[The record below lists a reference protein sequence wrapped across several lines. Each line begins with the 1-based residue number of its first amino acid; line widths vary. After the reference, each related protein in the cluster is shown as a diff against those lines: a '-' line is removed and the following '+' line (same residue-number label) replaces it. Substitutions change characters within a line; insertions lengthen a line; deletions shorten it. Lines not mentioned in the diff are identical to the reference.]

1 VRGRPILENEFITI
15 YGSRYDRET
24 SMIALRTPFGTV
36 PASPVGGT
44 MQVGYTLTCSGVDE
58 GCDWSERVNGPLT
71 DARPA
76 GVYHAKFGHGIGVK
90 LWPVSTS

>member
-1 VRGRPILENEFITI
+1 MRGRIILENEFITI
-15 YGSRYDRET
+15 YGSRYERGT
-24 SMIALRTPFGTV
+24 SMVA
-36 PASPVGGT
+36 GGT

-58 GCDWSERVNGPLT
+58 ECDWSRRVNGPLT

-76 GVYHAKFGHGIGVK
+76 GVDHVKFDHGIGVK